1 LPYQRAR
8 LIWCDTSPLLFLA
21 RLNRL
26 ELLKSSAEKIYIPDA
41 VLEEINKKQDTATGS
56 IKEILNTWLFECT
69 IKNQELRDMLFGL
82 GSGEQ
87 DVMIQAYEQRT
98 SLVILDD
105 QDARR
110 TARRLGLKP
119 IGTIGLLLVGKKR
132 GIVDSV
138 ENEINRLVEYGFWI
152 SDNLRIEALRE
163 AGEMK

>member
-1 LPYQRAR
+1 MSIA
-8 LIWCDTSPLLFLA
+8 IVDASPLLFLA

-26 ELLKSSAEKIYIPDA
+26 ELLKSSAEKIYVPDA

-56 IKEILNTWLFECT
+56 VKEILNTWLFECT

-163 AGEMK
+163 AEEMK

>member
-1 LPYQRAR
+1 MSIA
-8 LIWCDTSPLLFLA
+8 IVDASPLLFLA

-41 VLEEINKKQDTATGS
+41 VLEEINKKQDTATDS

-163 AGEMK
+163 AEEMK

>member
-1 LPYQRAR
+1 MSIA
-8 LIWCDTSPLLFLA
+8 IVDASPLLFLA

-41 VLEEINKKQDTATGS
+41 VLIELNKKQDTATGS

-69 IKNQELRDMLFGL
+69 IKNQELRDMLFAL

>member
-1 LPYQRAR
+1 MNIA
-8 LIWCDTSPLLFLA
+8 IADASPLLFLA
-21 RLNRL
+21 HLNRL
-26 ELLKSSAEKIYIPDA
+26 DLLKSSAEKIYVPDA

-56 IKEILNTWLFECT
+56 VKEILNTWLFECT
-69 IKNQELRDMLFGL
+69 IRNQELRDMLFGL

-87 DVMIQAYEQRT
+87 DVMIQAYEQRA
-98 SLVILDD
+98 SMVILDD

-138 ENEINRLVEYGFWI
+138 ENEINRLIEYGFWI
-152 SDNLRIEALRE
+152 SDDLRIEALRE